1 MTRAA
6 SFIFGGVAVVLAFFA
21 GIAIYVAGSYY
32 FARAHHPSRALSLTL
47 REAVREG
54 VLAALVQPLL
64 PLYYLLGRRMGGVPG
79 KRPVVFVHG
88 YAQNRADFIWLA
100 RALAKAGVGPMYGF
114 NYWPFGSVG
123 VSAARLARFV
133 ARVCA
138 EQKADAVDLVCH
150 SMGGLVAMEMLGE
163 KGVRAGRLVT
173 IGTPHSGVAWRGPIL
188 GRSADDLRRGAARVR
203 DARALELAALSV
215 YSTHDNVI
223 GTAATSSLAVV
234 GGRDLVVPGRGHV
247 AMLFDRRVAAEI
259 ASFLTSATEHVK
271 T

>member
-6 SFIFGGVAVVLAFFA
+6 SFIVGGASIALAFLA
-21 GIAIYVAGSYY
+21 GVAIYVAGSYW
-32 FARAHHPSRALSLTL
+32 FARAHHPSRALTLTL
-47 REAVREG
+47 REALREG
-54 VLAALVQPLL
+54 VIAALVQPLL
-64 PLYYLLGRRMGGVPG
+64 PLFYFVGRRMGGVPG

-88 YAQNRADFIWLA
+88 YAQNRVDFIWLA

-114 NYWPFGSVG
+114 NYWPFGRVD

-138 EQKADAVDLVCH
+138 EQKADVVDLVCH

-163 KGVRAGRLVT
+163 GCAQAGRLVT
-173 IGTPHSGVAWRGPIL
+173 IGTPHAGVAWRGPIL
-188 GRSADDLRRGAARVR
+188 GKSAEHLRRGAARVR
-203 DARALELAALSV
+203 EARALELAALSV

-223 GTAATSSLAVV
+223 GTAATSSLAIV
-234 GGRDLVVPGRGHV
+234 GGRDLVVPGKGHV

-259 ASFLTSATEHVK
+259 ASFLTA
-271 T
+271 